1 MNNVIKTQW
10 QKVPRKHQDVDVDQ
24 LKIVDDKYQGRKIQ
38 KGKYDDIF
46 GKMKYG
52 QAVSCPSEKAQT
64 IANAMRDWLIR
75 VRKKGKVKAVTYH
88 TKTTGRVWLMEKE

>member
-1 MNNVIKTQW
+1 
-10 QKVPRKHQDVDVDQ
+10 
-24 LKIVDDKYQGRKIQ
+24 
-38 KGKYDDIF
+38 
-46 GKMKYG
+46 MKYG